1 VRHVVVSTY
10 VTLDGVVQPLDWTAP
25 FAHPEHGAYSREL
38 LFASDAVVMGR
49 ETYESFAGV
58 WASRTSADDGPGEE
72 GFIDRI
78 NSLPKYV
85 ASTTL
90 HVPLAW
96 NNSHVIEGDVAD
108 AVADLKR
115 QPGQSILMYGCGP
128 VARALL
134 QRGLIDELR
143 LWVYSVIAGS
153 GERIFNGAV
162 EPTYLQHVD
171 TTPFSSGVVVQTY
184 QPKRETPA
192 PH

>member
-1 VRHVVVSTY
+1 
-10 VTLDGVVQPLDWTAP
+10 VTLDGVMQPLDWTAP
-25 FAHPEHGAYSREL
+25 FAHPEHGAY
-38 LFASDAVVMGR
+38 
-49 ETYESFAGV
+49 
-58 WASRTSADDGPGEE
+58 SRTSADDGPGEE

-85 ASTTL
+85 ASMTL
-90 HVPLAW
+90 QAPLAW
-96 NNSHVIEGDVAD
+96 NNSHIVEGDVAD

-115 QPGQSILMYGCGP
+115 QPGQSILMYGGGP

-134 QRGLIDELR
+134 QRDLVDELR
-143 LWVYSVIAGS
+143 LWVYPVIAGS
-153 GERIFNGAV
+153 GERIFNSAV
-162 EPTYLQHVD
+162 EPTYFQHVD